1 MTVPSPT
8 AASQVTGP
16 GPGKPLFG
24 TVLVA
29 NRGEIACRVI
39 RTLRALGI
47 RSVAVYSD
55 ADAGARHVRE
65 ADRAVRIG
73 PAAAAES
80 YLNIDAII
88 QACRDTGAEA
98 VHPGYGFLSE
108 NVDFASALVAAG
120 ITFIGPGVESLNVMG
135 DKIRSKNHVA
145 GYGVP
150 VVPGIAEPGMSDAQ
164 LMAAAAGVGFPLLIK
179 PSAGGGGKG
188 MHIVERPEAL
198 GPTLTIARRVAASA
212 FGDDT
217 LFLERLVRAP
227 RHIEVQVLADNHGN
241 VIHLGEREC
250 SLQRRHQK
258 VIEEAPSP
266 LLDSLNDGGATRARI
281 GEAACQAARSVHYS
295 GAGTVEF
302 LVSDDTPDEFFFME
316 MNTRLQVEHPV
327 TEMVTGV
334 DLVEWQV
341 RIAAGEELTVRQAD
355 VELTGHAVEAR
366 VYAEIPERNFLP
378 STGTV
383 LLLDELPGPA
393 QRPGAR
399 GHNAAARSE
408 VPAGKGRVRV
418 DSSLHEG
425 LELATNYD
433 PMISKV
439 IAWGEDRTAALDTL
453 DEALAGYT
461 ALGIDTNVEYLRL
474 LINDSDVRA
483 GRLDTGLIERKS
495 PDFAFRRVGDAE
507 LVAAALYAV
516 SREEQDTAE
525 SPPGPWQAY
534 KGWRLGAPA
543 PLALGIGT
551 PDGGI
556 ATVRVYR
563 GRAGGRVNDGP
574 VMVTVDNG
582 PDHEAS
588 MEFRSRRE
596 AVLNLAG
603 ETVQYSFAPVYR
615 GPVTATW
622 DNTAPAVPTEL
633 FLGNGGWSCRL
644 EILTRESRLARVLAA
659 IHREEGAADPE
670 VRSPMPGTVVSV
682 AVSDGDTVAAGQLL
696 LSVEAMKMEHQLLA
710 EVGGTVHISVK
721 AGQPVKADQ
730 LLATIHAEANA
741 EANAE
746 AHTQGPARP
755 GSTIHDPLNPGEGA

>member
-8 AASQVTGP
+8 APSPTTTGA
-16 GPGKPLFG
+16 GRPLFG
-24 TVLVA
+24 SVLVA

-39 RTLRALGI
+39 RSLRALGI

-80 YLNIDAII
+80 YLNIGAII
-88 QACRDTGAEA
+88 KACRESGAEA

-108 NVDFASALVAAG
+108 NVDFARALEAAG
-120 ITFIGPGVESLNVMG
+120 ITFIGPGVESLNIMG

-150 VVPGIAEPGMSDAQ
+150 VVPGIAEPGMTDAQ
-164 LMAAAAGVGFPLLIK
+164 LIGAADAVGFPLLIK

-188 MHIVERPEAL
+188 MHIVERPEEL
-198 GPTLTIARRVAASA
+198 GPTLAIARRVAAGA

-217 LFLERLVRAP
+217 LFLERLVRRP
-227 RHIEVQVLADNHGN
+227 RHIEVQVLADNHGK

-266 LLDSLNDGGATRARI
+266 LLESLKDGGATRARI

-302 LVSDDTPDEFFFME
+302 LVSDDAPDEFFFME

-341 RIAAGEELTVRQAD
+341 RIAAGEELTVRQSD
-355 VELTGHAVEAR
+355 VELHGHAVEAR

-383 LLLDELPGPA
+383 LVLDELPGPA
-393 QRPGAR
+393 PRPSEPP
-399 GHNAAARSE
+399 RSE
-408 VPAGKGRVRV
+408 VPAGSGRVRV
-418 DSSLHEG
+418 DSSLREG
-425 LELATNYD
+425 LELSSSYD

-439 IAWGEDRTAALDTL
+439 IAWGGDRTAALDTL
-453 DEALAGYT
+453 DGALAGYT

-474 LINDSDVRA
+474 LINDDDVRA
-483 GRLDTGLIERKS
+483 GHLDTGLIERKL
-495 PDFAFRRVGDAE
+495 PDFAFRRIADAE
-507 LVAAALYAV
+507 LAAAALYAM
-516 SREEQDTAE
+516 SRQEQEQEHSATPA
-525 SPPGPWQAY
+525 GPWQTRT
-534 KGWRLGAPA
+534 GWRLGTPA
-543 PLALGIGT
+543 PRRISLGT
-551 PDGGI
+551 PDGGT
-556 ATVRVYR
+556 ATVRVS
-563 GRAGGRVNDGP
+563 GSVADGTALVAVDGGPERA
-574 VMVTVDNG
+574 
-582 PDHEAS
+582 AS
-588 MEFRSRRE
+588 LEPTSRRQ
-596 AVLNLAG
+596 AVLTLDG
-603 ETVQYSFAPVYR
+603 EVSTYSFAPVYT
-615 GPVTATW
+615 GPVTPTW
-622 DNTAPAVPTEL
+622 DNPVPGVPTEL
-633 FLGNGGWSCRL
+633 FLGNEGWSCRL
-644 EILTRESRLARVLAA
+644 EVLTRESRLARVLAA
-659 IHREEGAADPE
+659 VQREEGAADPE
-670 VRSPMPGTVVSV
+670 VRSPMPGTVVTV
-682 AVSDGDTVAAGQLL
+682 AVSNGDAVVAGQLL

-710 EVGGTVHISVK
+710 EVAGTVHISVS

-730 LLATIHAEANA
+730 VLATIHAEHHTA
-741 EANAE
+741 EP
-746 AHTQGPARP
+746 HTKARTESPAQP
-755 GSTIHDPLNPGEGA
+755 GGTIQDPLNPGEGA